1 MRRSHAVTVGCPLQ
15 QGIACESGEA
25 KVMLPWMSAEVLHKS
40 CLIIAGP
47 QGGRGLYQ
55 DRETG
60 VSQLVKGSTMHPQA
74 VAGWPE
80 DDISGNLQIV
90 EPSRS
95 VTRFVWGQ
103 AAVLELR
110 D

>member
-1 MRRSHAVTVGCPLQ
+1 MDVSRSPAQVLLDHCRP
-15 QGIACESGEA
+15 SGRA
-25 KVMLPWMSAEVLHKS
+25 RTIPRS
-40 CLIIAGP
+40 G
-47 QGGRGLYQ
+47 
-55 DRETG
+55 TG